1 METSFSEIRGGK
13 VVQHAG
19 TTILYV
25 EDNEEIAF
33 LMKAILEREGF
44 EICHYLNGSDAVAH
58 VHSMAPSSIVILDI
72 MIPYLDG
79 FQLIREIRAQD
90 SWAAVPILMVSAKS
104 REQDIVQALELGA
117 NDYVTKPFRPPELL
131 ARIKRLLGT
140 SQPS

>member
-1 METSFSEIRGGK
+1 MPES
-13 VVQHAG
+13 G
-19 TTILYV
+19 TTALYV

-58 VHSMAPSSIVILDI
+58 VHSMAPASIVILDI

-79 FQLIREIRAQD
+79 FQLIREIREQD
-90 SWAAVPILMVSAKS
+90 NWAGVPILMVSAKS

-131 ARIKRLLGT
+131 ARIKRLLGDN
-140 SQPS
+140 

>member
-1 METSFSEIRGGK
+1 MPES
-13 VVQHAG
+13 G
-19 TTILYV
+19 TTVLYV

-44 EICHYLNGSDAVAH
+44 DICHYLNGSDAVAH
-58 VHSMAPSSIVILDI
+58 VHSMAPASIVILDI

-79 FQLIREIRAQD
+79 FQLIREIRGQA

-131 ARIKRLLGT
+131 ARIRRLLGNN
-140 SQPS
+140 

>member
-1 METSFSEIRGGK
+1 MQHPGTS
-13 VVQHAG
+13 
-19 TTILYV
+19 ILYV

-58 VHSMAPSSIVILDI
+58 VHSMNPASIVILDI

-79 FQLIREIRAQD
+79 FQLIREIRGQDRWAQ
-90 SWAAVPILMVSAKS
+90 VPILMVSAKS

-131 ARIKRLLGT
+131 ARIKRLLGE
-140 SQPS
+140 SRPA

>member
-1 METSFSEIRGGK
+1 MPGT
-13 VVQHAG
+13 G
-19 TTILYV
+19 TTVLYV

-58 VHSMAPSSIVILDI
+58 VHSMAPSKIVILDI

-79 FQLIREIRAQD
+79 FQLIREIRGQA
-90 SWAAVPILMVSAKS
+90 SWADVPILMVSAKS
-104 REQDIVQALELGA
+104 REQDIVQALEMGA

-131 ARIKRLLGT
+131 ARIRRLLGHN
-140 SQPS
+140 